1 MCAFHPKF
9 HKGVSREQLRNILS
23 DPRRFLVRVDD
34 LATEPAPSTITVVHR
49 PMLPVG
55 VSTVDPIQRVTGLSE
70 NHASHVE

>member
-1 MCAFHPKF
+1 
-9 HKGVSREQLRNILS
+9 VE
-23 DPRRFLVRVDD
+23 D